1 MKNTRKMMDV
11 CRRTASSVAG
21 VDSDTMAAVVEM
33 RMRSENTDTD
43 TQTINAVSEAVI
55 EECNAAKNDF
65 SL

>member
-1 MKNTRKMMDV
+1 MRNTREMMNV

-33 RMRSENTDTD
+33 RMRSENTDT
-43 TQTINAVSEAVI
+43 QTINAVSEAVI